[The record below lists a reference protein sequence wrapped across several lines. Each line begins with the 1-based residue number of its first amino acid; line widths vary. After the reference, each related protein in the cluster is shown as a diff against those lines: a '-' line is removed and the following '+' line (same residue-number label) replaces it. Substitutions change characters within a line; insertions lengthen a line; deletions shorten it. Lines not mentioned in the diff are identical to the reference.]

1 MRDGLAEKIQTITAQ
16 RENLQTVL
24 ASLRDAVIALDA
36 DGHVVLANRAAR
48 ELLVA
53 EGAEVEGRH
62 LQTVIRSRAMIDA
75 YNESAAAGRPVARQL
90 EVDLKGRPRHL
101 DVLVSPMA
109 PGGKGPARLLVVR
122 DVTDLVQTAAVK
134 AEFVANASHELRT
147 PLASLRAAA
156 DSLADIHPA
165 DHADLA
171 RLAAIIDRQVRRLEN
186 LTLDLLN
193 LHVIESAKRPPAL
206 EPIAVRSLLDWLAAQ
221 FAARASDK
229 GLALELAAP
238 APDDVF
244 TADRLLLELI
254 LQNLLDNALKFTPAG
269 GRVTCTLRRQDNALC
284 LRVSDTGC
292 GIARED
298 QARVFERFYR
308 ADASRA
314 RTDETRGTGLGLAIV
329 RHATD
334 RLGGAVTL
342 ESELGEGTTVTV
354 LVPDGARP

>member
-1 MRDGLAEKIQTITAQ
+1 
-16 RENLQTVL
+16 
-24 ASLRDAVIALDA
+24 
-36 DGHVVLANRAAR
+36 
-48 ELLVA
+48 
-53 EGAEVEGRH
+53 
-62 LQTVIRSRAMIDA
+62 
-75 YNESAAAGRPVARQL
+75 
-90 EVDLKGRPRHL
+90 
-101 DVLVSPMA
+101 MA

-156 DSLADIHPA
+156 DSLADIQPA
-165 DHADLA
+165 DRADLA

-206 EPIAVRSLLDWLAAQ
+206 EPIPVRSLLDWLAAQ

-334 RLGGAVTL
+334 RLGGVVTL